1 MAKKAKIWTGAEW
14 VDLSPAVADLSNYAN
29 MTTTPISGFRN
40 VIINGDFRINQRNFT
55 NVTADNS
62 YGFDRWMIEANGGCT
77 YTPVAFA
84 LGNAISGYEPIN
96 HARLVTTGQSG
107 AGVYSILEQRIEDV
121 RTYAGQTITISFWA
135 KAASG
140 TPRVSVEMN
149 QFWGSSAT
157 TNNNAGSVILSTS
170 WQRYSVTTTLSSASG
185 KAIAGNHHL
194 GLLLWVSAGTNFSAR
209 TNSIGIQSNTFDFWG
224 VQVELGTKATPFEQ
238 RPIGT
243 ELSLCQRYY
252 QTSFNPGQVPAHNAS
267 GNGIVYHPGVSGG
280 ISGNLYTNLKFSPMR
295 TFPILSIFNGN
306 NASATPAS
314 GVLAGGFNT
323 TASGIRVYT
332 AGGAGFDSTNIGI
345 DYIRLESISLYAQS
359 SSITTLAGLLAF
371 GYALN
376 AEL

>member
-1 MAKKAKIWTGAEW
+1 MAKRSKVYTGSEW
-14 VDLSPAVADLSNYAN
+14 VDLASSATDLSNYAN
-29 MTTTPISGFRN
+29 LTTTPISGFRN
-40 VIINGDFRINQRNFT
+40 AIINGDFRINQRAFT
-55 NVTADNS
+55 SATADNA
-62 YGFDRWMIEANGGCT
+62 YGFDRWMIEVSGGCT

-107 AGVYSILEQRIEDV
+107 AGVYSVLEQRIEDV

-140 TPRVSVEMN
+140 TPKVSVEMN

-157 TNNNAGSVILSTS
+157 TNNNAGSVTLSTS
-170 WQRYSVTTTLSSASG
+170 WQRYSVTTTLGSASG
-185 KAIAGNHHL
+185 KTIAGNHHL

-224 VQVELGTKATPFEQ
+224 VQIEKGTVATPFEY

-252 QTSFNPGQVPAHNAS
+252 LKESTAVYAGYGTPVFCASSTSLSSMHKFMVEMRSAPVFSVISGSPAIDNYGVATGITYS
-267 GNGIVYHPGVSGG
+267 SQITGTQGAQIGWSGSGFTQGRPTTLIGNG
-280 ISGNLYTNLKFSPMR
+280 N
-295 TFPILSIFNGN
+295 
-306 NASATPAS
+306 
-314 GVLAGGFNT
+314 VLTMGW
-323 TASGIRVYT
+323 
-332 AGGAGFDSTNIGI
+332 
-345 DYIRLESISLYAQS
+345 
-359 SSITTLAGLLAF
+359 
-371 GYALN
+371 N